1 VQRLKLD
8 TEAAMLELDQILRA
22 NELSISLMA
31 AVPSLLLMMA
41 AAHTVYRWLA
51 PAAPDVKREAVPC
64 RMTLAQ
70 LHRTLQAAAAE
81 AAASA
86 SATAAAPGGGAP
98 PPFAVVASA
107 AAQEAAAQERGVAL
121 YLAHRAHREAQRLY
135 RLRDRSSRWSE
146 WPQLAADLQSLAS
159 GAPPAQMLAT
169 LERMVKAYAVLQ
181 P

>member
-1 VQRLKLD
+1 
-8 TEAAMLELDQILRA
+8 
-22 NELSISLMA
+22 MA

-41 AAHTVYRWLA
+41 AAHTAYRWLA

-81 AAASA
+81 AAASG
-86 SATAAAPGGGAP
+86 AAAAAAAGPGGGGP
-98 PPFAVVASA
+98 SPSS
-107 AAQEAAAQERGVAL
+107 EAAAQERGVAL

-159 GAPPAQMLAT
+159 GAPPGQMLAT